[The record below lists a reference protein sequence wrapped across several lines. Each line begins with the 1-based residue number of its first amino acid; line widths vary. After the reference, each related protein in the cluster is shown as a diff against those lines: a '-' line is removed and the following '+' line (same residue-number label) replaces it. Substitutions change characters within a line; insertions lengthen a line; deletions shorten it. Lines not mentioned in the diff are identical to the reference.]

1 MGAHIEE
8 DSANHEIYTF
18 LVNYYWATI
27 TIYFLC
33 ATEWIFSK
41 LVVWPFDRGNVYTIS
56 GGRFSIC
63 VFFYVLFNH
72 HGSSWLVIFMWSSV
86 VEFSFCMSVC
96 VCVWVV
102 GWHHQPWHDHTK
114 LPINKADC
122 ASWRRHT
129 WILCVFLS
137 SLQFFSSLKFVF
149 SFSLIHSFCCFFYSF
164 FISCIAEFVF
174 HAIFTHRF
182 CVSITQP
189 HIPCCRMADG
199 TRATAACTPHRPH
212 NGIQI
217 EYEHSEQALSCRC
230 SERQ

>member
-1 MGAHIEE
+1 MNFQQIGRLTIWPWQCLYHFRGKVFHLCFFLRSFQSSRFIVAGHI
-8 DSANHEIYTF
+8 HVI
-18 LVNYYWATI
+18 I
-27 TIYFLC
+27 GRR
-33 ATEWIFSK
+33 IFI
-41 LVVWPFDRGNVYTIS
+41 LHVY
-56 GGRFSIC
+56 
-63 VFFYVLFNH
+63 
-72 HGSSWLVIFMWSSV
+72 
-86 VEFSFCMSVC
+86 